1 MGAVETEGVN
11 QMNQIEAYWQH
22 FCELEGMQN
31 IRYKEAFQFGE
42 KADWL
47 AGLVVDGTKTATCSS
62 YPLYELEGENLPE
75 IGDYQIV
82 LNSQDKPVA
91 IIQSYS
97 IEIYPFKKVPV
108 DFALAEGEGTYE
120 AWKEA
125 HVAFFSRELSIQGL
139 EFTEEMLTVCDCFKK
154 VYPK

>member
-1 MGAVETEGVN
+1 
-11 QMNQIEAYWQH
+11 MNNIESFWQH
-22 FCELEGMQN
+22 YCDSEGMEN

-47 AGLVVDGTKTATCSS
+47 AGLVEEGTKTATCSS
-62 YPLYELEGENLPE
+62 FPLYEREGESLPE

-82 LNSQDKPVA
+82 LNSKDEPVA

-97 IEIYPFKKVPV
+97 IEIYPFNEVPV

-120 AWKEA
+120 E
-125 HVAFFSRELSIQGL
+125 
-139 EFTEEMLTVCDCFKK
+139 
-154 VYPK
+154 

>member
-1 MGAVETEGVN
+1 MGTVETKGVR
-11 QMNQIEAYWQH
+11 QMNQIEAYWRY
-22 FCELEGMQN
+22 FCVSEGMKN

-75 IGDYQIV
+75 VGDYQIV
-82 LNSQDKPVA
+82 LNSLDVPVA

-97 IEIYPFKKVPV
+97 IDVYPFNEVPV

-120 AWKEA
+120 EWKEA
-125 HVAFFSRELSIQGL
+125 HVAFFSRELSEHGL
-139 EFTEEMLTVCDCFKK
+139 EFTEEMLTVCDRFKK
-154 VYPK
+154 VFPK

>member
-1 MGAVETEGVN
+1 MGAVETKGVK
-11 QMNQIEAYWQH
+11 QMNNIEAFWQH
-22 FCELEGMQN
+22 YCDSEGMEN

-47 AGLVVDGTKTATCSS
+47 AGLVEEGTKTATCSS
-62 YPLYELEGENLPE
+62 FPLYEREGESLPE

-82 LNSQDKPVA
+82 LNSKDEPVA

-97 IEIYPFKKVPV
+97 IEIYPFNEVPV

-120 AWKEA
+120 EWKEA
-125 HVAFFSRELSIQGL
+125 HVAFFSRELSAQGL
-139 EFTEEMLTVCDCFKK
+139 EFTEEMLTVCDRFKK
-154 VYPK
+154 VFPK